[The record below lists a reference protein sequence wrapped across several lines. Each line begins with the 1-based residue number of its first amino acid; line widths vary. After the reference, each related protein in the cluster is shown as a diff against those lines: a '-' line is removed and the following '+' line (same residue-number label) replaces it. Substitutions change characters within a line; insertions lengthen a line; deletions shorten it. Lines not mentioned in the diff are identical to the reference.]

1 MKNNILE
8 SVYSGNCMGVQSKRI
23 VEIIVRSESTVRYS
37 EYMSRLVSILEIR
50 HYVVNTVLVLVR

>member
-37 EYMSRLVSILEIR
+37 EYMSCLVSILEIR
-50 HYVVNTVLVLVR
+50 HYVVDTVLVLVR

>member
-1 MKNNILE
+1 MRNNVLE

-37 EYMSRLVSILEIR
+37 EYMFCLVSILEIR
-50 HYVVNTVLVLVR
+50 LHVDNTVLVLVR